1 MIGVPA
7 TRFDRPGAARRRA
20 DARELART
28 PVVDPYRSQLADPY
42 YAASVPGE
50 PAETEARDELAA
62 LPPAGSRGAGQ
73 GRGIPGALPAAPPR
87 AGRRTPPLAVAIGV
101 AGIVLGVAVGVL
113 GLLVIA
119 LVNLIHGLDAGDRSF
134 YSGRD
139 ASYVLLGVLDLGV
152 SVLLVGGSIAFLT
165 GKLTGRI
172 AMTVGTWTTIGFSV
186 FWWREDRIP
195 AFIPLVTGL
204 LALAVLVLSYQA
216 SITRWLG
223 VRPPPQ
229 PE

>member
-1 MIGVPA
+1 MSW
-7 TRFDRPGAARRRA
+7 RARRSWIPTA
-20 DARELART
+20 ANLPTRT
-28 PVVDPYRSQLADPY
+28 TTP
-42 YAASVPGE
+42 ASPGE
-50 PAETEARDELAA
+50 PAQL
-62 LPPAGSRGAGQ
+62 
-73 GRGIPGALPAAPPR
+73 ALPAAPVLPR
-87 AGRRTPPLAVAIGV
+87 SARRTPPLGVAVGV

-134 YSGRD
+134 YIGRD
-139 ASYVLLGVLDLGV
+139 ASYVLMGGLDLGV

-186 FWWREDRIP
+186 FWSREDRIP
-195 AFIPLVTGL
+195 GFIPAVTGL
-204 LALAVLVLSYQA
+204 IAAAVLVLSYQA